1 MLTDWVEGSSQS
13 YTKNPDYWSYDEKY
27 PENRLPYIGKLER
40 LSGGAPGTRPTR
52 STSAEL
58 CIGVSS
64 PVNSKQR
71 QGTADRVGEVYRY
84 LITRLTR
91 RPFLRPVT
99 EHCGLSER
107 TGARGRATL
116 TKNVSRRLA
125 LASRAVSN
133 QPRHGRSRAR
143 GHHRLGGDDANGLGC
158 WRGMMNTPDAACPP
172 WT

>member
-107 TGARGRATL
+107 TWREFPSTASTPAPPTWRPAAAGPRAYPYSTE
-116 TKNVSRRLA
+116 A
-125 LASRAVSN
+125 
-133 QPRHGRSRAR
+133 
-143 GHHRLGGDDANGLGC
+143 
-158 WRGMMNTPDAACPP
+158 
-172 WT
+172 